1 MKFTKPLDDI
11 FQTPSSVKV
20 LRVLF
25 QSDLDLTGRQ
35 IADMAG
41 LNPQT
46 CQNTLDRL
54 DDLRILAIRRVGR
67 AYLYRLKSN
76 NAIVQQMLKPLFTT
90 ETNLL
95 SNELTKVANMFSGT
109 AIAVI
114 LFGSV
119 ARGEED
125 PGSDIDLCVIVE
137 NNEAREAAEEKGD
150 EILDHLVEVTGIVP
164 TVLVWSRDEFRK
176 RYDKGD
182 GLARSLFEE
191 GRVVMGP
198 PVYEILR
205 DGEET

>member
-20 LRVLF
+20 LRVLA
-25 QSDLDLTGRQ
+25 QSELDLAGRQ

-54 DDLRILAIRRVGR
+54 DDLHILAVRRVGR
-67 AYLYRLKSN
+67 AYLYRLKDK
-76 NAIVQQMLKPLFTT
+76 NAIVRQMIRPLFTT

-95 SNELTKVANMFSGT
+95 SSELTKVANMFSGM

-119 ARGEED
+119 ARDEGD
-125 PGSDIDLCVIVE
+125 AKSDIDLCIIVK
-137 NNEAREAAEEKGD
+137 NNETREAVEEKGN
-150 EILDHLVEVTGIVP
+150 EILDHLVDVTGIIP
-164 TVLVWSRDEFRK
+164 SVLVWSRDEFRK

-182 GLARSLFEE
+182 GLARAIFEE
-191 GRVVMGP
+191 GQVVMGP
-198 PVYEILR
+198 PIYRILR

>member
-20 LRVLF
+20 LRVLA
-25 QSDLDLTGRQ
+25 QSELDLAGRQ

-54 DDLRILAIRRVGR
+54 DDLHILAVRRVGR
-67 AYLYRLKSN
+67 AYLYRLKDK
-76 NAIVQQMLKPLFTT
+76 NAIVRQMIRPLFTT

-95 SNELTKVANMFSGT
+95 SSELTKVANMFSGM

-119 ARGEED
+119 ARDEGD
-125 PGSDIDLCVIVE
+125 AKSDIDLCIIVK
-137 NNEAREAAEEKGD
+137 NNETREAAEEKGN
-150 EILDHLVEVTGIVP
+150 EILDHLVDVTGIIP
-164 TVLVWSRDEFRK
+164 SVLVWSRDEFRK

-182 GLARSLFEE
+182 GLARAIFEE
-191 GRVVMGP
+191 GQVVMGP
-198 PVYEILR
+198 PIYRILR

>member
-11 FQTPSSVKV
+11 FQTSSSVKV
-20 LRVLF
+20 LRVLL

-54 DDLRILAIRRVGR
+54 NDLRILAIRRVGR
-67 AYLYRLKSN
+67 AYLYRLKDS

-119 ARGEED
+119 ARDEEE
-125 PGSDIDLCVIVE
+125 PGSDIDLCVIVKD
-137 NNEAREAAEEKGD
+137 NEAKEAAEEKGD
-150 EILDHLVEVTGIVP
+150 EILDHLVDVTGIVP
-164 TVLVWSRDEFRK
+164 TVLVWSREELRK

-182 GLARSLFEE
+182 GLARALFEE

-198 PVYEILR
+198 PIYRILR

>member
-20 LRVLF
+20 LRVLA
-25 QSDLDLTGRQ
+25 QSELDRAGRQ

-54 DDLRILAIRRVGR
+54 DGLRILTVRRVGR
-67 AYLYRLKSN
+67 AYLYRLNDN
-76 NAIVQQMLKPLFTT
+76 NAIVRQMIRPLFTT

-95 SNELTKVANMFSGT
+95 SNELMKVANMLSGT

-119 ARGEED
+119 ARNEGD
-125 PGSDIDLCVIVE
+125 AQSDIDLCVIVK
-137 NNEAREAAEEKGD
+137 NNDSREAAEEKGN
-150 EILDHLVEVTGIVP
+150 EILDHLVDVTGIVP
-164 TVLVWSRDEFRK
+164 SVIVWTRSEFRN
-176 RYDKGD
+176 RYDKRD
-182 GLARSLFEE
+182 GLARAIFEE
-191 GRVVMGP
+191 GQVVMGP
-198 PVYEILR
+198 PIYRLLR
-205 DGEET
+205 DDEET

>member
-54 DDLRILAIRRVGR
+54 DDLLILAIRRIGR
-67 AYLYRLKSN
+67 AYLHRLKSN

-114 LFGSV
+114 LLGSV

-125 PGSDIDLCVIVE
+125 SGSDIDL
-137 NNEAREAAEEKGD
+137 
-150 EILDHLVEVTGIVP
+150 
-164 TVLVWSRDEFRK
+164 
-176 RYDKGD
+176 
-182 GLARSLFEE
+182 
-191 GRVVMGP
+191 
-198 PVYEILR
+198 
-205 DGEET
+205 